1 MEKKSVFETL
11 SAINVKPYVKEK
23 NKLSYL
29 SWATAWKLLK
39 EVYPDAQRIIYKN
52 DHTGFNYWTDGKSC
66 WVLVGIIVDG
76 HEHQDML
83 PVMDFRNKSIS
94 ADAVNSMDINKTIQ
108 RATAKAI
115 AMHGLGLALYTGE
128 DLPDEVIA
136 PVEKNLMK
144 LDIDDENW
152 AKVLEFI
159 VNNKDKGLDHI
170 VTQIERK
177 YKVKATVKKE
187 ISKVISA

>member
-1 MEKKSVFETL
+1 MC
-11 SAINVKPYVKEK
+11 IRDR

-39 EVYPDAQRIIYKN
+39 EVYPDAQRIIYEN

-66 WVLVGIIVDG
+66 WVRVGIIVDG

-94 ADAVNSMDINKTIQ
+94 ADLVNSMDINKTIQ

-128 DLPDEVIA
+128 DLPDEVVTPA
-136 PVEKNLMK
+136 PKKLLK
-144 LDIDDENW
+144 LDLDDENW
-152 AKVLEFI
+152 SNVLNYI
-159 VNNKDKGLDHI
+159 VSNKDKGLDHI
-170 VTQIERK
+170 IGQLERK
-177 YKVKATVKKE
+177 YKVKATLKKE
-187 ISKVISA
+187 ISNIISE

>member
-11 SAINVKPYVKEK
+11 SAINVKPYVKETIK
-23 NKLSYL
+23 QGYL

-39 EVYPDAQRIIYKN
+39 EVYPDAQRIIYEN

-66 WVLVGIIVDG
+66 WVRVGIIVDG

-94 ADAVNSMDINKTIQ
+94 ADLVNSMDINKTIQ

-128 DLPDEVIA
+128 DLPDEVVTPA
-136 PVEKNLMK
+136 PKKLLK
-144 LDIDDENW
+144 LDLDDENW
-152 AKVLEFI
+152 SNVLNYI
-159 VNNKDKGLDHI
+159 VSNKDKGLDHI
-170 VTQIERK
+170 IGQLERK
-177 YKVKATVKKE
+177 YKVKATLKKE
-187 ISKVISA
+187 ISNIISE

>member
-39 EVYPDAQRIIYKN
+39 EVYPDAQRIIYEN

-66 WVLVGIIVDG
+66 WVRVGIIVDG

-94 ADAVNSMDINKTIQ
+94 ADLVNSMDINKTIQ

-128 DLPDEVIA
+128 DLPDEVVTPA
-136 PVEKNLMK
+136 PKKLLK
-144 LDIDDENW
+144 LDLDDENW
-152 AKVLEFI
+152 SNVLNYI
-159 VNNKDKGLDHI
+159 VSNKDKGLDHI
-170 VTQIERK
+170 IGQLERK
-177 YKVKATVKKE
+177 YKVKATLKKE
-187 ISKVISA
+187 INKIISE

>member
-1 MEKKSVFETL
+1 
-11 SAINVKPYVKEK
+11 
-23 NKLSYL
+23 
-29 SWATAWKLLK
+29 
-39 EVYPDAQRIIYKN
+39 
-52 DHTGFNYWTDGKSC
+52 
-66 WVLVGIIVDG
+66 
-76 HEHQDML
+76 ML

-136 PVEKNLMK
+136 PVEKKLMK

-177 YKVKATVKKE
+177 YKVKAAGQE
-187 ISKVISA
+187 RNL

>member
-39 EVYPDAQRIIYKN
+39 EVYPDAQRIIYEN

-66 WVLVGIIVDG
+66 WVRVGIIVDG

-136 PVEKNLMK
+136 PVEKKLMK

-177 YKVKATVKKE
+177 YKVKAAVKKE

>member
-39 EVYPDAQRIIYKN
+39 EVYPDAQRIIYEN

-66 WVLVGIIVDG
+66 WVRVGIIVDG

-94 ADAVNSMDINKTIQ
+94 ADLVNSMDINKTIQ

-128 DLPDEVIA
+128 DLPDEVVTPA
-136 PVEKNLMK
+136 PKKLLK
-144 LDIDDENW
+144 LDLDDENW
-152 AKVLEFI
+152 SNVLNYI
-159 VNNKDKGLDHI
+159 VSNKDKGLDHI
-170 VTQIERK
+170 IGQLERK
-177 YKVKATVKKE
+177 YKVKATLKKE
-187 ISKVISA
+187 ISNIISE